1 MLRST
6 HRAGPGSRGFNMD
19 TETTYTPDDPGGPRR
34 GLFARRPE
42 TQEAARAPAP
52 RTTALDLAM
61 AERLDDGLRA
71 IEEHAAALMREIAT
85 EMWRS
90 SGADTASEQDR
101 ILSFISRDQAIGSL
115 IAASDDRFQALA
127 LRTARLEDSLAE
139 LAENGRL
146 VREAIQLSAN
156 SVHEIANS
164 PTLQGVEMIRT
175 QLEQVEAHISST
187 FAHLDERD
195 KNLTGAIQQRI
206 VEHGDLIARETARI
220 VEAMESYVQGG
231 AEAMGRLAQRVEQHA
246 AAFATHDE
254 TLAEKV
260 RSTIAEETRESA
272 EQMQMLAERVGIQGR
287 TSQEHQIAMERL
299 LETRVMGLA
308 QLTRSDSQALKDLME
323 RNATEQVERLRDTID
338 ERMSALTI
346 ALSGAVERNM
356 ASMTERVDAQ
366 LGTVAETVAQRA
378 AEAADIAVASTFEQT
393 LERLNAAADSID
405 SMGVTVVET
414 LVTSRAQTEER
425 MSEHMDDRLAALAK
439 MIRSDNR
446 VIAERFA
453 AVPEGSSG
461 GADPDVAKQTLRAV
475 KELQAGMGTDVMG
488 AVERRFQSMSEQLHK
503 ETQSTAEAM
512 VKVAEVLGEKMDR
525 LSVRVDEGVGGDLQ
539 IVIDRMSDAIQAM
552 SGQRRRD

>member
-1 MLRST
+1 MDTDTTYSPE
-6 HRAGPGSRGFNMD
+6 GPGA
-19 TETTYTPDDPGGPRR
+19 PRR
-34 GLFARRPE
+34 GFFARRPDTPE
-42 TQEAARAPAP
+42 VRSAAP
-52 RTTALDLAM
+52 RTNTLDA
-61 AERLDDGLRA
+61 AVGERLDEGMRT
-71 IEEHAAALMREIAT
+71 IEEHAATLMREIAT
-85 EMWRS
+85 EMWRA
-90 SGADTASEQDR
+90 SGADTAPEQDR
-101 ILSFISRDQAIGSL
+101 ILSFISRDQAIRSL

-127 LRTARLEDSLAE
+127 LRTARLEDALAE

-164 PTLQGVEMIRT
+164 PTLQGVELIRT
-175 QLEQVEAHISST
+175 QLEQVEAHISSA

-246 AAFATHDE
+246 AAFASHDD
-254 TLAEKV
+254 TLADKV
-260 RSTIAEETRESA
+260 RATIADETRETV
-272 EQMQMLAERVGIQGR
+272 EQVQMLSERLGIQAR

-299 LETRVMGLA
+299 VETRIMGLA
-308 QLTRSDSQALKDLME
+308 QLTRSDSHALRELIE
-323 RNATEQVERLRDTID
+323 RSAVAQVDNLRDTID
-338 ERMSALTI
+338 ERMSSLTL

-356 ASMTERVDAQ
+356 ASLTERVDAQ
-366 LGTVAETVAQRA
+366 LGAVAETVAQRA
-378 AEAADIAVASTFEQT
+378 AEAADIAVASTFEQS
-393 LERLNAAADSID
+393 LERLNSSADSID
-405 SMGVTVVET
+405 TMGVTLIET
-414 LVTSRAQTEER
+414 LVSARVQTEER

-446 VIAERFA
+446 VIAERM
-453 AVPEGSSG
+453 
-461 GADPDVAKQTLRAV
+461 GATPQTSNGVEAEIAKQTLRAI
-475 KELQAGMGTDVMG
+475 KELQAGMGTDVAG

-503 ETQSTAEAM
+503 ETQSTAEAI

-539 IVIDRMSDAIQAM
+539 VVIDRMSDAIQAM
-552 SGQRRRD
+552 SGQRRRE

>member
-1 MLRST
+1 
-6 HRAGPGSRGFNMD
+6 MD
-19 TETTYTPDDPGGPRR
+19 TDTTYSPEGPGGPRR
-34 GLFARRPE
+34 GLFTRRPDAPE
-42 TQEAARAPAP
+42 TRPAPA
-52 RTTALDLAM
+52 RTTALDLAI
-61 AERLDDGLRA
+61 AERIDEGLRA

-85 EMWRS
+85 EMWRA
-90 SGADTASEQDR
+90 SGADTASEQER
-101 ILSFISRDQAIGSL
+101 ILTFISRDQAIGSL

-146 VREAIQLSAN
+146 VREAIQLSAS

-164 PTLQGVEMIRT
+164 PTLQGVELIRT

-231 AEAMGRLAQRVEQHA
+231 AEAMGRLASRIEQHA
-246 AAFATHDE
+246 TAFAAHDE
-254 TLAEKV
+254 TLADKIRATV
-260 RSTIAEETRESA
+260 ADETREAA
-272 EQMQMLAERVGIQGR
+272 EQVQMLGERIGIQSR
-287 TSQEHQIAMERL
+287 TTQEHQVAMERL
-299 LETRVMGLA
+299 IETRIMGLA
-308 QLTRSDSQALKDLME
+308 QLTRSDSQALRELME
-323 RNATEQVERLRDTID
+323 RNAAEQVDHLRETLD
-338 ERMSALTI
+338 ERMSALTL
-346 ALSGAVERNM
+346 AVSEAVERNM
-356 ASMTERVDAQ
+356 VSLTDRVDAQ
-366 LGTVAETVAQRA
+366 LGAVAETVAQRA

-393 LERLNAAADSID
+393 LERLNATADSID
-405 SMGVTVVET
+405 SMGITLVET

-446 VIAERFA
+446 VIAERL
-453 AVPEGSSG
+453 SSSPTPSSSAG
-461 GADPDVAKQTLRAV
+461 IDGDIARQTLRAV
-475 KELQAGMGTDVMG
+475 KELQAGMGTDVVG
-488 AVERRFQSMSEQLHK
+488 AVERRFQSMSDQLHK
-503 ETQSTAEAM
+503 ETQSTTEAM

-552 SGQRRRD
+552 SGQHRRD

>member
-1 MLRST
+1 
-6 HRAGPGSRGFNMD
+6 MD
-19 TETTYTPDDPGGPRR
+19 TDTTYSPEGPGGPRR
-34 GLFARRPE
+34 GLFTRRPDAPE
-42 TQEAARAPAP
+42 TRPAPA
-52 RTTALDLAM
+52 RTTALDLAI
-61 AERLDDGLRA
+61 AERIDEGLRA

-85 EMWRS
+85 EMWRA
-90 SGADTASEQDR
+90 SGADTASEQER
-101 ILSFISRDQAIGSL
+101 ILTFISRDQAIGSL

-146 VREAIQLSAN
+146 VREAIQLSAS
-156 SVHEIANS
+156 SVQEIANS
-164 PTLQGVEMIRT
+164 PTLQGVELIRT

-231 AEAMGRLAQRVEQHA
+231 AEAMGRLASRIEQHA
-246 AAFATHDE
+246 TAFAAHDE
-254 TLAEKV
+254 TLADKIRATV
-260 RSTIAEETRESA
+260 ADETREAA
-272 EQMQMLAERVGIQGR
+272 EQVQMLGERIGIQSR
-287 TSQEHQIAMERL
+287 TTQEHQVAMERL
-299 LETRVMGLA
+299 IETRIMGLA
-308 QLTRSDSQALKDLME
+308 QLTRSDSQALRELME
-323 RNATEQVERLRDTID
+323 RNAAEQVDHLRETLD
-338 ERMSALTI
+338 ERMSALTL
-346 ALSGAVERNM
+346 AVSEAVERNM
-356 ASMTERVDAQ
+356 VSLTDRVDAQ
-366 LGTVAETVAQRA
+366 LGAVAETVALRA

-393 LERLNAAADSID
+393 LERLNATADSID
-405 SMGVTVVET
+405 SMGITLVET

-446 VIAERFA
+446 VIAERLSA
-453 AVPEGSSG
+453 SPSPSAGIDG
-461 GADPDVAKQTLRAV
+461 DIAKQTLRAV
-475 KELQAGMGTDVMG
+475 KELQAGMGTDVVG
-488 AVERRFQSMSEQLHK
+488 AVERRFQSMSDQLHK
-503 ETQSTAEAM
+503 ETQSTTEAM

-552 SGQRRRD
+552 SGPHRRD

>member
-6 HRAGPGSRGFNMD
+6 HRAGPGSRGFVMD
-19 TETTYTPDDPGGPRR
+19 TETTYSPGDPGAPRR
-34 GLFARRPE
+34 GLFARRPDAPE
-42 TQEAARAPAP
+42 GRAAPP
-52 RTTALDLAM
+52 RTTALDLAV

-71 IEEHAAALMREIAT
+71 IEEHAATLMREIAT
-85 EMWRS
+85 EMWRA

-146 VREAIQLSAN
+146 VREAIQLSAS

-187 FAHLDERD
+187 FTHLDERD

-231 AEAMGRLAQRVEQHA
+231 AEAMGRLAQRIEQHA
-246 AAFATHDE
+246 AAFATHDD
-254 TLAEKV
+254 TLADKI
-260 RSTIAEETRESA
+260 RATIADETREGA
-272 EQMQMLAERVGIQGR
+272 EQVQMLGERIGIQSR
-287 TSQEHQIAMERL
+287 TTQEHQIAMKRL
-299 LETRVMGLA
+299 IETRIMGLA
-308 QLTRSDSQALKDLME
+308 QLTRSDSQALRELME
-323 RNATEQVERLRDTID
+323 RNAAQQVDHLRDTID
-338 ERMSALTI
+338 ERMSALTL
-346 ALSGAVERNM
+346 ALSGTVERNM
-356 ASMTERVDAQ
+356 ASLTERVDAQ
-366 LGTVAETVAQRA
+366 LGAVAETVAQRA
-378 AEAADIAVASTFEQT
+378 AEAADVAVASTFEHT
-393 LERLNAAADSID
+393 LERLNASADSID
-405 SMGVTVVET
+405 SMGITLVET

-446 VIAERFA
+446 VIAERMA
-453 AVPEGSSG
+453 AAPESLPGVD
-461 GADPDVAKQTLRAV
+461 ADIAKQTLRAV
-475 KELQAGMGTDVMG
+475 KELQAGMGTDVAGGM
-488 AVERRFQSMSEQLHK
+488 ERKFQSMSEQLHK

-552 SGQRRRD
+552 SGHRRD

>member
-1 MLRST
+1 
-6 HRAGPGSRGFNMD
+6 MD
-19 TETTYTPDDPGGPRR
+19 TETTYSPEGPGGPRR
-34 GLFARRPE
+34 GLFARRPDAPE
-42 TQEAARAPAP
+42 SHPSAAR
-52 RTTALDLAM
+52 TGGLDA
-61 AERLDDGLRA
+61 AVEQRLDEGLRA
-71 IEEHAAALMREIAT
+71 IEDHAATLMREIAT
-85 EMWRS
+85 EMWRA
-90 SGADTASEQDR
+90 GGGDTASEQDR
-101 ILSFISRDQAIGSL
+101 ILSFISRDQAIRSL

-127 LRTARLEDSLAE
+127 LRTARLEDALAE

-146 VREAIQLSAN
+146 VREAIQLSAT

-164 PTLQGVEMIRT
+164 PTLQGVELIRT

-206 VEHGDLIARETARI
+206 VEHGDLIAHETARI

-231 AEAMGRLAQRVEQHA
+231 AEAMGRLAQRIEQHA

-254 TLAEKV
+254 TLVEKV
-260 RSTIAEETRESA
+260 RATIAEETRETA
-272 EQMQMLAERVGIQGR
+272 EQVQMLGERIGIQSR

-299 LETRVMGLA
+299 VETRVMGLA
-308 QLTRSDSQALKDLME
+308 QLTRSDSQALRELME
-323 RNATEQVERLRDTID
+323 RNAVEQADRLRDTID
-338 ERMSALTI
+338 ERMSALTL

-356 ASMTERVDAQ
+356 AALTERVDAQ
-366 LGTVAETVAQRA
+366 LGAVAETVAQRA

-393 LERLNAAADSID
+393 LERLNASADSID
-405 SMGVTVVET
+405 SMGVTLVET
-414 LVTSRAQTEER
+414 LVSSRAQTEER

-446 VIAERFA
+446 VIAERMTA
-453 AVPEGSSG
+453 APASSPG
-461 GADPDVAKQTLRAV
+461 IDADIAKQTLRAV
-475 KELQAGMGTDVMG
+475 KELQAGMGTDVVG
-488 AVERRFQSMSEQLHK
+488 AVERRFQTMSEQLHK

-552 SGQRRRD
+552 SVQRRRD

>member
-1 MLRST
+1 
-6 HRAGPGSRGFNMD
+6 MD
-19 TETTYTPDDPGGPRR
+19 TDTTYSPEGPGGPRR
-34 GLFARRPE
+34 GLFTRRPD
-42 TQEAARAPAP
+42 APEVLP
-52 RTTALDLAM
+52 PPPQRTTALDLAI

-71 IEEHAAALMREIAT
+71 IEEHAATLMREIAT
-85 EMWRS
+85 EMWRT
-90 SGADTASEQDR
+90 SGADTADEQDR
-101 ILSFISRDQAIGSL
+101 ILSFISRDQAIKSL

-127 LRTARLEDSLAE
+127 LRTARLEDALAE

-260 RSTIAEETRESA
+260 RTTIADETRESA

-299 LETRVMGLA
+299 VETRVMGLA
-308 QLTRSDSQALKDLME
+308 QLTRSDSQALRELME
-323 RNATEQVERLRDTID
+323 RNSAEQVERLRDTID
-338 ERMSALTI
+338 ERMSALTL

-356 ASMTERVDAQ
+356 ASLTERVDAQ

-393 LERLNAAADSID
+393 LERLNTAADAID

-453 AVPEGSSG
+453 AAPEGSSG
-461 GADPDVAKQTLRAV
+461 GADPDIAKQTLRAV

-488 AVERRFQSMSEQLHK
+488 SVERRFQSMSEQLHK

-552 SGQRRRD
+552 SGQHRRD

>member
-1 MLRST
+1 
-6 HRAGPGSRGFNMD
+6 MD
-19 TETTYTPDDPGGPRR
+19 TETTYTPEGPGGPRR
-34 GLFARRPE
+34 GLFARRPDTPE
-42 TQEAARAPAP
+42 IRPTAT
-52 RTTALDLAM
+52 RTSALDLAI
-61 AERLDDGLRA
+61 AERLDEGLRA
-71 IEEHAAALMREIAT
+71 IEDHAATLMREIAA

-101 ILSFISRDQAIGSL
+101 ILSFISRDQAVRSL
-115 IAASDDRFQALA
+115 IAASDDRFQALTM
-127 LRTARLEDSLAE
+127 RTARLEDALAE

-206 VEHGDLIARETARI
+206 VEHGDLIAHETARI

-246 AAFATHDE
+246 AAFATHDD

-260 RSTIAEETRESA
+260 RATIADETREMS
-272 EQMQMLAERVGIQGR
+272 EQVQMLGERLGIQGR

-299 LETRVMGLA
+299 LEARVMGLA
-308 QLTRSDSQALKDLME
+308 QLTRSDSQALRELIE
-323 RNATEQVERLRDTID
+323 RNAAEQVDGLRDTID
-338 ERMSALTI
+338 ERMSALTLAI
-346 ALSGAVERNM
+346 SGAVERNM
-356 ASMTERVDAQ
+356 ASLSERVDAQ
-366 LGTVAETVAQRA
+366 LGAVAETVAQRA
-378 AEAADIAVASTFEQT
+378 AEAADIAVVSTFEQT
-393 LERLNAAADSID
+393 LARLNASADSID
-405 SMGVTVVET
+405 TMGVTLVET
-414 LVTSRAQTEER
+414 LVSARAQTEER
-425 MSEHMDDRLAALAK
+425 MSEHIDDRLAALAK
-439 MIRSDNR
+439 MIRADNR
-446 VIAERFA
+446 VIAERMTA
-453 AVPEGSSG
+453 PESSTG
-461 GADPDVAKQTLRAV
+461 IDMDIAKQTLRAI
-475 KELQAGMGTDVMG
+475 KELQAGMGSDVVG
-488 AVERRFQSMSEQLHK
+488 SLERKFQTMSEQLHK
-503 ETQSTAEAM
+503 ETQSTTEAM

-552 SGQRRRD
+552 SGQHRRD